1 MPQRRFLIAS
11 AFARLIRKEQGV
23 VGRIVE
29 GYFPAR
35 PHREHFVSL
44 EPSQCYLVLAPAR
57 EGSSAQE
64 RAAIPRSHAEALLVV
79 CVGQVGFEC
88 IIVPLGASQHALLQ
102 RFIAPGSLDLLTVEF
117 EDRENASAFV
127 PPAWFGPEV
136 TQDAAYD
143 RGALARAGVPAPEAI
158 PVSNAMLEELLGRLE
173 EASLAAQLG
182 RLSPRRVLEEHLADE
197 PAKGACSEVDEHSVS
212 AAKHAQREA
221 LMAGLAE
228 ALQGFHPAKSASDT
242 KAPVALPQARVE
254 ARRWG

>member
-11 AFARLIRKEQGV
+11 SFARLIRKEQGV

-35 PHREHFVSL
+35 PHREHFVSI
-44 EPSQCYLVLAPAR
+44 EPSQCCLVLAPTR
-57 EGSSAQE
+57 EGGGAEE
-64 RAAIPRSHAEALLVV
+64 RAAIPRSHAEALLAV
-79 CVGQVGFEC
+79 CTGKVGLEC
-88 IIVPLGASQHALLQ
+88 TIVPLGGSQHALLQ

-117 EDRENASAFV
+117 EDGGDASAFI

-143 RGALARAGVPAPEAI
+143 RGALARAGVPAPEEI
-158 PVSNAMLEELLGRLE
+158 PVSNAMLEELLGRLA

-182 RLSPRRVLEEHLADE
+182 RLSPRRVLEGHPADK
-197 PAKGACSEVDEHSVS
+197 PAKGAGSEVDQHPGSTANS
-212 AAKHAQREA
+212 HQEA

-228 ALQGFHPAKSASDT
+228 ALEGLHPAKSAFDT